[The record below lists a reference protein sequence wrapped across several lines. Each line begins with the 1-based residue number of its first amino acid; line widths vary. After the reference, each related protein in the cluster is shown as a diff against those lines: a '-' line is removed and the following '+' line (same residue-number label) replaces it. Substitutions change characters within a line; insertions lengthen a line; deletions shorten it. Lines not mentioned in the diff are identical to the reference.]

1 MKELGIAGY
10 SGSGKTTLVTRLIP
24 ELIGRL
30 PVLCSLDELTE
41 DQLVEILTKP
51 KNALCKQYRKFFK
64 MEKVELTFTDEA
76 LKTVAQIANSRGTG
90 ARGLRSVMESS
101 MLEVMYDVPSTDDVV
116 EVVITEDAVLGRSDP
131 IVVFAE
137 EAKKKEA

>member
-1 MKELGIAGY
+1 M
-10 SGSGKTTLVTRLIP
+10 
-24 ELIGRL
+24 
-30 PVLCSLDELTE
+30 
-41 DQLVEILTKP
+41 EILTKP

-64 MEKVELTFTDEA
+64 MEKVELTFTAEA
-76 LKTVAQIANSRGTG
+76 LRSVAKIANTRGTG
-90 ARGLRSVMESS
+90 ARGLRSVMESC
-101 MLEVMYDVPSTDDVV
+101 MLEVMYDVPSTEDVV